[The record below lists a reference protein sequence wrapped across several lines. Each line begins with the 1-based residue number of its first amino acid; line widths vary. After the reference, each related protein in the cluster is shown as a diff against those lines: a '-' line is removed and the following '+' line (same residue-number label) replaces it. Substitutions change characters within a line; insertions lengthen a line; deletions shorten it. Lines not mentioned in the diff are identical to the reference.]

1 MENKRSSTC
10 FCMTSILLF
19 FRVPTLYMRHINNI
33 IWEVPVTYI
42 GVGENIAIRVG
53 NDQHVNIHGVQEG
66 SEGGVGTVIRGNL
79 SKDERF
85 GRNVEK
91 KDTLSHITYLR
102 WSFINKVNKVCE
114 NREEGT
120 D

>member
-1 MENKRSSTC
+1 M
-10 FCMTSILLF
+10 
-19 FRVPTLYMRHINNI
+19 
-33 IWEVPVTYI
+33 TYI

-85 GRNVEK
+85 CRNVEK
-91 KDTLSHITYLR
+91 KRHAFTYYIFKMKLY
-102 WSFINKVNKVCE
+102 KQGKQ
-114 NREEGT
+114 GL
-120 D
+120 